1 MALARPAPAQAPHR
15 LARILVG
22 FPPGGSLDVV
32 ARTLAE
38 QMKGYAESVIVENRP
53 GAGGRIVLEALK
65 SVPLDGST
73 FVLTPGDQLT
83 LFPHIY
89 KSLAYDALRDFTPV
103 STVCSVQFLLTIGSM
118 VPANIATLQGFL
130 DWCRANPRLASFGTP
145 GAGTRQ
151 HFMGMGLA
159 RAAGIELVHVPY
171 KGAPQAMQDL
181 TGGHVAATISVASN
195 ALSGVNAGQIRALMT
210 SAARRSTVLPQVPT
224 AREMGYP
231 AAEAVE
237 TFGLLLPRGAPQDV
251 VAALNTATR
260 QALASKNM
268 LESLG
273 RLGFEA
279 AGSTPAEF
287 ASVIKSDLERWSR
300 AVQEIGFQPLE

>member
-1 MALARPAPAQAPHR
+1 
-15 LARILVG
+15 
-22 FPPGGSLDVV
+22 
-32 ARTLAE
+32 
-38 QMKGYAESVIVENRP
+38 
-53 GAGGRIVLEALK
+53 
-65 SVPLDGST
+65 
-73 FVLTPGDQLT
+73 
-83 LFPHIY
+83 
-89 KSLAYDALRDFTPV
+89 
-103 STVCSVQFLLTIGSM
+103 
-118 VPANIATLQGFL
+118 
-130 DWCRANPRLASFGTP
+130 
-145 GAGTRQ
+145 
-151 HFMGMGLA
+151 MGLA